1 MTKPLDELPGEFNA
15 YCESLGLEEP
25 ESIAVLYDALKLYYE
40 RGRADGRA
48 EAIAKIAESPKAPF
62 HAHYDGMACL
72 QWGICQKRHIYPMPV
87 FSVVAQA

>member
-40 RGRADGRA
+40 RVLALAAKADSTRP
-48 EAIAKIAESPKAPF
+48 EIRQAKAYI
-62 HAHYDGMACL
+62 
-72 QWGICQKRHIYPMPV
+72 
-87 FSVVAQA
+87 AQASRPCRC